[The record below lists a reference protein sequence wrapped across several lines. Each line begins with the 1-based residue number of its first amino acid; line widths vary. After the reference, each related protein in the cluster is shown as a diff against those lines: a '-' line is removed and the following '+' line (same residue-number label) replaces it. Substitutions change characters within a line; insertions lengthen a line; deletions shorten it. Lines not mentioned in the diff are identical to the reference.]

1 MGLFSKKICG
11 ICGQTI
17 KGDYWNIHKPGKK
30 KEIYYFICASCK
42 DKFIAATGGKVA
54 WPVDAEET
62 KRIIEDKKS
71 SSGIIETY
79 KRCNVCGTI
88 FCYSNKDLERNRA
101 LSKEADRARGM
112 AIVDLFGY
120 GGTIA
125 SNQESDKADRL
136 ESQMV
141 DYSKCPKC
149 HSSNLSVISA
159 EEATKTKNNQQNN
172 IASTTSVTDELKKY
186 KELLDIGIITQEEF
200 DSKKKQLLNL

>member
-17 KGDYWNIHKPGKK
+17 KGNYWDIRKPGKK
-30 KEIYYFICASCK
+30 NEIYYSLCASCK
-42 DKFIAATGGKVA
+42 DKFIAATDGEVA
-54 WPVDAEET
+54 WPLDAEEA

-71 SSGIIETY
+71 ASGIVETY

-88 FCYSNKDLERNRA
+88 FCYSDKDLARNRA

-159 EEATKTKNNQQNN
+159 EEATKTKDNQQNGS
-172 IASTTSVTDELKKY
+172 ALSTSVTDELKKY
-186 KELLDIGIITQEEF
+186 KELLDSGIITKEEF